1 MPDPAITS
9 SCPDP
14 RDMSA
19 CINHRVEIE
28 VKADCID
35 AGNKP
40 LLLCLALVFLLSV
53 FGFFFLIEVIGDL

>member
-19 CINHRVEIE
+19 CINHRVEIG

-40 LLLCLALVFLLSV
+40 LLLCLALVLFFIKRVS
-53 FGFFFLIEVIGDL
+53 FCFFFF